1 MIINNIRRVIRSKG
15 LKQCVVA
22 EKAGFTPNAF
32 SSMLN
37 ERKAIMAEYIPDI
50 ALALGVSVNELYK
63 NGEWIQGYLYGIWE
77 RRYILWGMIND
88 IPNMAR
94 SEERRV
100 GKECRSRWS
109 PYH

>member
-50 ALALGVSVNELYK
+50 ALALGV
-63 NGEWIQGYLYGIWE
+63 Q
-77 RRYILWGMIND
+77 
-88 IPNMAR
+88 
-94 SEERRV
+94 
-100 GKECRSRWS
+100 
-109 PYH
+109 

>member
-1 MIINNIRRVIRSKG
+1 MSNNHMIINNIRRVIRSKG

-63 NGEWIQGYLYGIWE
+63 KG
-77 RRYILWGMIND
+77 D
-88 IPNMAR
+88 D
-94 SEERRV
+94 
-100 GKECRSRWS
+100 
-109 PYH
+109 

>member
-50 ALALGVSVNELYK
+50 ALALGRFGKPICGTREEPECYIGK
-63 NGEWIQGYLYGIWE
+63 TFWARPACGCAPCTTGGIFAV
-77 RRYILWGMIND
+77 R
-88 IPNMAR
+88 
-94 SEERRV
+94 
-100 GKECRSRWS
+100 
-109 PYH
+109 